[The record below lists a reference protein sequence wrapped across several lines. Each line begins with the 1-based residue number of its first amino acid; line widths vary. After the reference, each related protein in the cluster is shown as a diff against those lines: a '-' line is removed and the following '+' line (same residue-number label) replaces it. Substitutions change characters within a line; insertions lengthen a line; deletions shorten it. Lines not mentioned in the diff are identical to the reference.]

1 MKTDL
6 FREDDI
12 QFLKDKVEELQKSF
26 EKVRKGL
33 FARNTALKKD
43 LTENED
49 KREALS
55 LEVYKLRSQVHILNL
70 QINGQPECILE
81 MVKDG

>member
-12 QFLKDKVEELQKSF
+12 QDLKDKIEELQKSF
-26 EKVRKGL
+26 DKVRKGL
-33 FARNTALKKD
+33 FARNTSIEKNSIA
-43 LTENED
+43 NED
-49 KREALS
+49 KWESLS
-55 LEVYKLRSQVHILNL
+55 LEVYKLRSQVHTLNL

-81 MVKDG
+81 IVKDG